1 MDKTLLDESIDI
13 LAVSDKINKL
23 LKDNNIIIIKE
34 LCSKTKTDLKNLGLF
49 THQITEIE
57 IALQLK
63 GFDLNI
69 RRY

>member
-13 LAVSDKINKL
+13 LDISDKINKL
-23 LKDNNIIIIKE
+23 LKDNNISIIKE
-34 LCSKTKTDLKNLGLF
+34 LCCKTKTDLKNLGLF

-63 GFDLNI
+63 GLDLNI